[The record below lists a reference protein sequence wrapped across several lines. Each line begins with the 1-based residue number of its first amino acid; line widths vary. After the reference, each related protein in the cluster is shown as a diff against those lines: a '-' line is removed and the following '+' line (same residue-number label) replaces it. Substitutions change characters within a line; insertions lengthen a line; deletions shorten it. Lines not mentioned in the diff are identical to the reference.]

1 MLVIDGD
8 GRRIRL
14 HDEPATNVTRR
25 HTVAITVKRQTEV
38 FVHERVT
45 TIAIVGCN
53 RRQRPHGF
61 RTKTF
66 FGCLTGFAMTA
77 LIGDLL
83 EPLASLRVDVGQ
95 VDEAA
100 QRPEVLTHVADG
112 ALHFT
117 FFPSSRHMTCTRNEA
132 IFPCEAQKPG
142 IESHEIALVFG
153 DNSQEIVEPKL
164 TGDAA
169 HGFEG
174 VDMTTGECLECLTV
188 SELEIHLPAVTLN
201 QAEGVELARRA
212 VIDERPEVTPVDLKA
227 FSRCGLHA
235 NEGAPG
241 FRLRPHGL
249 QVIFDNRVAS
259 SEALI
264 A

>member
-1 MLVIDGD
+1 LDAEGMAPPPRAGIANDFLMLVVDGD
-8 GRRIRL
+8 GRRIRF
-14 HDEPATNVTRR
+14 HDEPAAHVTRR
-25 HTVAITVKRQTEV
+25 HTVAITVERQTEI
-38 FVHERVT
+38 FVHESVNI
-45 TIAIVGCN
+45 IAVVG
-53 RRQRPHGF
+53 RDGRQWSQTF
-61 RTKTF
+61 RTKAF
-66 FGCLTGFAMTA
+66 LGCLTGFAMTA
-77 LIGDLL
+77 LIGDLM
-83 EPLASLRVDVGQ
+83 EPLVSLRVDIGQ
-95 VDEAA
+95 FDEAA
-100 QRPEVLTHVADG
+100 ERPEVLTHVTDG

-117 FFPSSRHMTCTRNEA
+117 FFPSSRHITCTRNEA

-212 VIDERPEVTPVDLKA
+212 VIDERPEVTPVDHKA
-227 FSRCGLHA
+227 FSGSSLHA
-235 NEGAPG
+235 TE
-241 FRLRPHGL
+241 
-249 QVIFDNRVAS
+249 
-259 SEALI
+259 
-264 A
+264 